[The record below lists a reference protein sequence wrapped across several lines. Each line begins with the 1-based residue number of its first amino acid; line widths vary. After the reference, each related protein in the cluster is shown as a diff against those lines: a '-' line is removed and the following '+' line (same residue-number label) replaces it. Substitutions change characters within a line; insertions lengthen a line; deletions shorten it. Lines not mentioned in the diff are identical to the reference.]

1 MIFIDIKLNNNENG
15 NKEYKIKYSTLD
27 DLYLFL
33 KKDDLKIPFKDILI
47 SVNKYGMIDNEE
59 NLSVYK
65 ELFYE
70 VGSRKVIV
78 SNKESGNLLLNLSN
92 ETPKELPISKIT
104 IFEDMFNEFSSLITK
119 SDSEEK
125 DTDLLNKFDLKDK
138 YEEVINEKDSFI
150 KIIKSYKYGFHNYIA
165 SISNYISIT
174 EAKKDILDMFEVLSS
189 NPSFGRDRSVID
201 NSIKTL
207 ENIKVKLAELSE
219 LKFDVWEKYEHDFR
233 YFNSSIFN
241 DEGLCP
247 YVPF

>member
-1 MIFIDIKLNNNENG
+1 MIFIDIKLNNNEDG

-92 ETPKELPISKIT
+92 ETPKELPISKVA
-104 IFEDMFNEFSSLITK
+104 IFEDMFNEFSSLVTK
-119 SDSEEK
+119 SNNEE

-138 YEEVINEKDSFI
+138 YEEVINEKDNFI
-150 KIIKSYKYGFHNYIA
+150 KIIKSYKYGFHNYIT
-165 SISNYISIT
+165 SISNYISIA
-174 EAKKDILDMFEVLSS
+174 EAKKDILDIFEVLSS
-189 NPSFGRDRSVID
+189 NPSFGRDRSVVD
-201 NSIKTL
+201 NAIKTL
-207 ENIKVKLAELSE
+207 EDTKVKFTELSE
-219 LKFDVWEKYEHDFR
+219 LRFDVWEKYEYDFT

>member
-1 MIFIDIKLNNNENG
+1 MIFIDIRLNNYENG
-15 NKEYKIKYSTLD
+15 NKEYRIKYSTLD

-33 KKDDLKIPFKDILI
+33 KKDNLKIPFKDFSI

-78 SNKESGNLLLNLSN
+78 DNKESGNLLLNLSN

-104 IFEDMFNEFSSLITK
+104 IFEDMFNEFSSLVTK
-119 SDSEEK
+119 SNNEE
-125 DTDLLNKFDLKDK
+125 DIDLLNKFDLKDK
-138 YEEVINEKDSFI
+138 YKEVVNEKDSFI
-150 KIIKSYKYGFHNYIA
+150 KMIKSYKYGFHNYIT
-165 SISNYISIT
+165 SISNYISIS

-189 NPSFGRDRSVID
+189 NPSLGRDRSVID

-207 ENIKVKLAELSE
+207 EDTKVKLAELSE
-219 LKFDVWEKYEHDFR
+219 LKFDVWEKYEHDFT

>member
-1 MIFIDIKLNNNENG
+1 MIFIDIRLNSDENG
-15 NKEYKIKYSTLD
+15 NKEYRIKYSTLD

-33 KKDDLKIPFKDILI
+33 KKDDLKIPFKDFSI

-78 SNKESGNLLLNLSN
+78 DNKESGNLLLNLSN

-104 IFEDMFNEFSSLITK
+104 IFEDMFNEFSSLVTK
-119 SDSEEK
+119 SNNEE
-125 DTDLLNKFDLKDK
+125 DIDLLNKFDLKDK
-138 YEEVINEKDSFI
+138 YKEVVNEKDSFI
-150 KIIKSYKYGFHNYIA
+150 KMIKSYKYGFHNYIT
-165 SISNYISIT
+165 SISNYISIS

-189 NPSFGRDRSVID
+189 NPSLGRDRSVID

-207 ENIKVKLAELSE
+207 EDTKVKLAELSE
-219 LKFDVWEKYEHDFR
+219 LKFDVWEKYEHDFT

>member
-1 MIFIDIKLNNNENG
+1 MIFIDIRLNNYENG
-15 NKEYKIKYSTLD
+15 NKEYRIKYSTLD

-33 KKDDLKIPFKDILI
+33 KKDDLKIPFKNFSI

-78 SNKESGNLLLNLSN
+78 DNKESGNLLLNLSN

-104 IFEDMFNEFSSLITK
+104 IFEDMFNEFSSLVTK
-119 SDSEEK
+119 SNNEE
-125 DTDLLNKFDLKDK
+125 DIDLLNKFDLKDK
-138 YEEVINEKDSFI
+138 YKEVVNEKDSFI
-150 KIIKSYKYGFHNYIA
+150 KMIKSYKYSFHNYIT
-165 SISNYISIT
+165 SISNYISIS

-207 ENIKVKLAELSE
+207 ENTKVKLAELSE
-219 LKFDVWEKYEHDFR
+219 LKFDVWEKYEHDFT

-241 DEGLCP
+241 NEGLCP